1 MHVQFLKHCRACGH
15 SKLKRFLNL
24 PAMPLTDDFVP
35 AAKFGTDFRHDIE
48 VFLCEQCLTAQ
59 TQHNVDMGDYYEDYQ
74 YAVGGSQ
81 KASHFMRLLA
91 GNVVKKYYGG
101 EKGKR
106 VLEVGS
112 GDGVQLLAFKELGC
126 EVLGYEPSSSLTRAA
141 ESIGIPTIQGLFTPD
156 SAPKLS
162 APFQRTD
169 VVMLSYTFDHLPQP
183 REFIGAAKSI
193 LNPDTGLL
201 VVEIHDLQKI
211 FERQEYCLFEHEH
224 TIYLT
229 TATVSA
235 LCAREGMTVIDFDL
249 VPEADRRAN
258 SLIFVA
264 TPNGSQH
271 AKKFPA
277 AKASVSAEFNDFA
290 FYEKQAQLIQRG
302 IANLDA
308 FVSRVTDSGKTI
320 AGYGAGG
327 RGVMTLAAMKTASK
341 LKYLVDKKP
350 KRDGLVVPKSGIP
363 LVGISALKEKPVD
376 KILVFSFG
384 YMKEIQAELAAFGY
398 RPEQFYSLL
407 DVLAGKAVA

>member
-1 MHVQFLKHCRACGH
+1 MQVQFLKQCRACGH
-15 SKLKRFLNL
+15 PKLKRFLNL

-35 AAKFGTDFRHDIE
+35 KEKFGTEFRHDID
-48 VFLCEQCLTAQ
+48 VFLCEKCLTAQ

-81 KASHFMRLLA
+81 KASHFMRRLA
-91 GNVVKKYYGG
+91 GNVVSKYFGG
-101 EKGKR
+101 GKGKK

-126 EVLGYEPSSSLTRAA
+126 EVLGYEPSSALTRAA
-141 ESIGIPTIQGLFTPD
+141 ESRGIPTIQGLFTPD
-156 SAPKLS
+156 SAQQLPP
-162 APFQRTD
+162 PFKHTD

-183 REFIGAAKSI
+183 REFIGATKSI
-193 LNPDTGLL
+193 LNPETGLL
-201 VVEIHDLQKI
+201 VVEIHDLEKI
-211 FERQEYCLFEHEH
+211 FARQEYCLFEHEH

-229 TATVSA
+229 TATVAA
-235 LCAREGMTVIDFDL
+235 LCACEGMTVIDFDL
-249 VPEADRRAN
+249 VPDAERRAN

-271 AKKFPA
+271 TKKHPA
-277 AKASVSAEFNDFA
+277 AKPSVAAEFGEFA
-290 FYEKQAQLIQRG
+290 FYEAQAQLIQRG
-302 IANLDA
+302 IVNLDA

-327 RGVMTLAAMKTASK
+327 RGVMTLAAMKSAPK
-341 LKYLVDKKP
+341 LCYLVDKKP

-363 LVGISALKEKPVD
+363 LVGISALKETPVD

-384 YMKEIQAELAAFGY
+384 YMKEIQAELAVFGY
-398 RPEQFYSLL
+398 RPEQFHSLL
-407 DVLAGKAVA
+407 DVLAGKAVV